1 MNKNPFRFMPQIS
14 CQIQS
19 DKICVFLKKDLPKKK
34 KKHAAEITRAASWQ
48 RHKKRLRQG
57 PQMQNEIECAG
68 SKCVKG
74 REWVNVNV
82 YVEVC
87 RSVGGLKF

>member
-1 MNKNPFRFMPQIS
+1 
-14 CQIQS
+14 
-19 DKICVFLKKDLPKKK
+19 
-34 KKHAAEITRAASWQ
+34 
-48 RHKKRLRQG
+48 
-57 PQMQNEIECAG
+57 MQNEIECAG